1 MPTDTPSP
9 PAPLPPPPAQPI
21 VSGKQ
26 LALTVY
32 ILYLASFF
40 VGITVVIGLVIAY
53 VKIDG
58 ADPLLRSH
66 YQFQIRTFWIGLL
79 YLVVGA
85 GLCLIV
91 IGIAVL
97 VWWFIWT
104 LVRCV
109 KGILAL
115 NENRPIANPTSWMF
129 G

>member
-1 MPTDTPSP
+1 MSTDTPSP
-9 PAPLPPPPAQPI
+9 PAPPSPPAQPI

-26 LALTVY
+26 LALAVY

-40 VGITVVIGLVIAY
+40 VGITMVIG
-53 VKIDG
+53 
-58 ADPLLRSH
+58 
-66 YQFQIRTFWIGLL
+66 
-79 YLVVGA
+79 
-85 GLCLIV
+85 V

-104 LVRCV
+104 LVRCI

-115 NENRPIANPTSWMF
+115 NENKPIANPTSWMF

>member
-1 MPTDTPSP
+1 MSTDTPSP
-9 PAPLPPPPAQPI
+9 PAPPSPPAQPI

-26 LALTVY
+26 LALAVY

-40 VGITVVIGLVIAY
+40 VGITMVIGVVIAY
-53 VKIDG
+53 VKING

-79 YLVVGA
+79 YVVVGA
-85 GLCLIV
+85 LLSLIV

-104 LVRCV
+104 LVRCI

-115 NENRPIANPTSWMF
+115 NENKPIANPTSWMF

>member
-9 PAPLPPPPAQPI
+9 PPPVQPI
-21 VSGKQ
+21 VSGKY
-26 LALTVY
+26 LALIVY

-40 VGITVVIGLVIAY
+40 VGITGVIGLVIAY
-53 VKIDG
+53 VNIDG

-79 YLVVGA
+79 YVVVGA
-85 GLCLIV
+85 LLSLIV

-104 LVRCV
+104 LVRCI

-115 NENRPIANPTSWMF
+115 NENKPIANPTSWMF